1 MQWVWRF
8 WDYFVTMIAPR
19 KGHGTK
25 GIKRSAMIG
34 YLEGKLL
41 KKGDDR
47 ILVLANQVG
56 YEVLLPAFVMNTFR
70 AKSVGD
76 PVSIYIYH
84 QQTERQPKPV
94 LIGFN
99 LEVEKEFFQYFI
111 SVEAIGALKAVK
123 ALDIPVRDI
132 ARAIESKNVHK
143 LKQLKGI
150 GDRTARKIIATLE
163 GKMDKFALIRKTQQE
178 EIPIVEDLS
187 QQVLDVLVDQL
198 GYKIK
203 DAKQMITDAMK
214 RNSNIST
221 PEELFEE
228 VYREQDALS

>member
-1 MQWVWRF
+1 
-8 WDYFVTMIAPR
+8 
-19 KGHGTK
+19 
-25 GIKRSAMIG
+25 MIG

-41 KKGDDR
+41 RKGDDR

-76 PVSIYIYH
+76 PISLYIYH

-132 ARAIESKNVHK
+132 ARAIESKNIHK

-163 GKMDKFALIRKTQQE
+163 GKMDKSALIRKSQKE
-178 EIPIVEDLS
+178 DIPIVEDLS

-203 DAKQMITDAMK
+203 EAKQMVTDAMK
-214 RNSNIST
+214 RNTNIST

-228 VYREQDALS
+228 VYREEDARS

>member
-1 MQWVWRF
+1 
-8 WDYFVTMIAPR
+8 
-19 KGHGTK
+19 
-25 GIKRSAMIG
+25 MIG

-99 LEVEKEFFQYFI
+99 LEIEKEFFQYFI

-203 DAKQMITDAMK
+203 DAKQMITDAME

-228 VYREQDALS
+228 VYREEDARS